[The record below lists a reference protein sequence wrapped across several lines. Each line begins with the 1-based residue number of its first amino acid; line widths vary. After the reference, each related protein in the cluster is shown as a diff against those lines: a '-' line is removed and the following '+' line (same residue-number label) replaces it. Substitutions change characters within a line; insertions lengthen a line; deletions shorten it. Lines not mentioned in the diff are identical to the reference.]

1 MTKPFSAFSVER
13 STFHLDAAAEISIS
27 RTWAPATRS
36 FSQPSRTEVEPPV
49 SCGPP
54 SSALPYSLASGGA
67 IAT

>member
-1 MTKPFSAFSVER
+1 MPFSALSSLR
-13 STFHLDAAAEISIS
+13 STFHLAAAALISIS

-54 SSALPYSLASGGA
+54 SSGLP
-67 IAT
+67 